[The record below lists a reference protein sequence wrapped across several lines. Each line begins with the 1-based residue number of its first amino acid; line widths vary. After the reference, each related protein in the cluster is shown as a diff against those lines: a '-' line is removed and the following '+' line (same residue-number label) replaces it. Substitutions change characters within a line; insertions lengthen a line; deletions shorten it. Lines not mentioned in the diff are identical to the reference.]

1 MPGQRCHLV
10 PRDDKVRKGR
20 RSAAFSAGISG
31 DGGRTRARTL
41 VFGVGLG
48 CRTTAKQEEALF
60 LLTFKSRADESE
72 LGCKALCCPRMKIAR

>member
-1 MPGQRCHLV
+1 M
-10 PRDDKVRKGR
+10 
-20 RSAAFSAGISG
+20 
-31 DGGRTRARTL
+31 RARTL